1 MIHLENVSKSYEE
14 GIHAIRNM
22 SIHIEKG
29 EFVFLVGHS
38 GSGKSTLFK
47 LLLKEIEP
55 TSGEIYVD
63 GQNIRKIS
71 RRKIPQY
78 RRKIGAIFQDF
89 RLLDDYNVYD
99 NVALA
104 QRVIGIRTKEIRDHV
119 PVVLVR

>member
-47 LLLKEIEP
+47 SEAKR
-55 TSGEIYVD
+55 S
-63 GQNIRKIS
+63 
-71 RRKIPQY
+71 
-78 RRKIGAIFQDF
+78 
-89 RLLDDYNVYD
+89 
-99 NVALA
+99 
-104 QRVIGIRTKEIRDHV
+104 
-119 PVVLVR
+119 